1 MFSSV
6 ALDFLDI
13 KDHKKKKLA
22 KSLKGKGHKGKKVE
36 FSLKNF
42 QQIIIN

>member
-36 FSLKNF
+36 FSLNF
-42 QQIIIN
+42 FSKL